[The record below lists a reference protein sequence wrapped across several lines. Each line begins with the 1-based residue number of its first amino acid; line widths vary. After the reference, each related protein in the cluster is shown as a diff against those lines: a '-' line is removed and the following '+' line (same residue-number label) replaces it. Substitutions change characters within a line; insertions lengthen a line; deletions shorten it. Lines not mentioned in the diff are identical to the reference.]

1 MATGNETPWAV
12 RLSGRDRHEEHRSST
27 PLELFFDLTF
37 VVAIAA
43 AAANLH
49 HGLAEAHWS
58 NLGGYLVVFWAIWW
72 AWMNFTWFASA
83 YDTNDVLFRA
93 LTLVQM
99 AGVLVLAA
107 GVPRALNDGNYD
119 VAVLG
124 YAIMRVAMVAFWL
137 RAARGH
143 PKRRTTCLTYAVGIA
158 VLQLLWIARLLSG
171 GWGGTVSL
179 GILIVGELLVPVV
192 AERRGTTPWHPG
204 HMVERYG
211 LMTIIVLGEVLLA
224 TSGAIAAALDEH
236 GLTPWLAATVLG
248 GLLVVFCLWWF
259 YFKHSYEE
267 RLAEEET
274 ESPFL
279 WGYGHYVIYASV
291 AAVGAGLGSVHRR
304 RRAHHARRQ
313 PVGRADARSAHRALP
328 GHAGR
333 PARQGRRR
341 LQDTGPRPRDL
352 GGGPGAR
359 ARRVGDGADGPAHRR
374 DPGARVGRVPGLRPR
389 PWRAARERGS
399 SRARR
404 KRREHARLRGERE
417 RQG

>member
-12 RLSGRDRHEEHRSST
+12 PLSGRDRHEEHRSST

-43 AAANLH
+43 AAGNLH

-107 GVPRALNDGNYD
+107 GVPRALNEGDYD
-119 VAVLG
+119 VVVLG
-124 YAIMRVAMVAFWL
+124 YAMMRVAMVVFWL

-143 PKRRTTCLTYAVGIA
+143 AERRTTCLTYAVGIA

-171 GWGGTVSL
+171 GWGGVVSL
-179 GILIVGELLVPVV
+179 GILIVGELLVPIL
-192 AERRGTTPWHPG
+192 AERHGATPWHPG
-204 HMVERYG
+204 HIVERYG

-224 TSGAIAAALDEH
+224 TSAAIAAALDEH
-236 GLTPWLAATVLG
+236 GLTPSLAATVVG

-267 RLAEEET
+267 RLAEEES
-274 ESPFL
+274 ESPFI
-279 WGYGHYVIYASV
+279 WGYGHYVMYASV
-291 AAVGAGLGSVHRR
+291 AAVGAGLGVAIDVVEHT
-304 RRAHHARRQ
+304 A
-313 PVGRADARSAHRALP
+313 PVASRSAGLTLAVPIALYLVTLGVLHAKDAGDYKTLVRAVAISTVVLAI
-328 GHAGR
+328 GLAGWEMGLTVLLIGV
-333 PARQGRRR
+333 A
-341 LQDTGPRPRDL
+341 LVL
-352 GGGPGAR
+352 GL
-359 ARRVGDGADGPAHRR
+359 VEYLVFDR
-374 DPGARVGRVPGLRPR
+374 DPGALHENEA
-389 PWRAARERGS
+389 RAAR
-399 SRARR
+399 
-404 KRREHARLRGERE
+404 GESVE
-417 RQG
+417 NMHG

>member
-12 RLSGRDRHEEHRSST
+12 PLSGRDRHEEHRSST

-43 AAANLH
+43 AAGNLH

-107 GVPRALNDGNYD
+107 GVPRALNEGDYD
-119 VAVLG
+119 VVVLG
-124 YAIMRVAMVAFWL
+124 YAIMRVAMVVFWL

-143 PKRRTTCLTYAVGIA
+143 AERRTTCLTYAVGIA

-171 GWGGTVSL
+171 GWGGVVSL
-179 GILIVGELLVPVV
+179 GILIVGELLVPIL
-192 AERRGTTPWHPG
+192 AERHGATPWHPG
-204 HMVERYG
+204 HIVERYG

-224 TSGAIAAALDEH
+224 TSAAIAAALDEH
-236 GLTPWLAATVLG
+236 GLTPSLAATVVG

-267 RLAEEET
+267 RLAEEES
-274 ESPFL
+274 ESPFI
-279 WGYGHYVIYASV
+279 WGYGHYVMYASV
-291 AAVGAGLGSVHRR
+291 AAVGAGLGVAIDVVEHT
-304 RRAHHARRQ
+304 A
-313 PVGRADARSAHRALP
+313 PVASRSAGLTLAVPIALYLVTLGVLHAKDAGDYKTLVRAVAISTVVLAI
-328 GHAGR
+328 GLAGWEMGLTVLLIGV
-333 PARQGRRR
+333 A
-341 LQDTGPRPRDL
+341 LVL
-352 GGGPGAR
+352 GL
-359 ARRVGDGADGPAHRR
+359 VEYLVFDR
-374 DPGARVGRVPGLRPR
+374 DPGALHENEA
-389 PWRAARERGS
+389 RAAR
-399 SRARR
+399 
-404 KRREHARLRGERE
+404 GESVE
-417 RQG
+417 NMHG

>member
-12 RLSGRDRHEEHRSST
+12 PLGGRDRREAHRSST

-43 AAANLH
+43 AAGNLH
-49 HGLAEAHWS
+49 HGLAEAHWN
-58 NLGGYLVVFWAIWW
+58 NLGAYLVVFWAIWW

-107 GVPRALNDGNYD
+107 GVPRALNDANYD

-124 YAIMRVAMVAFWL
+124 YAVMRVAMVAFWL

-143 PKRRTTCLTYAVGIA
+143 PQRRTTCLTYAVGIA
-158 VLQLLWIARLLSG
+158 VLQLLWIARLLLG
-171 GWGGTVSL
+171 GWGGVLSL
-179 GILIVGELLVPVV
+179 GILIALELLVPVL

-211 LMTIIVLGEVLLA
+211 LMTIIVLGEVLLS
-224 TSGAIAAALDEH
+224 TTGAITAALDEH
-236 GLTPWLAATVLG
+236 GLTVSLAATVVG
-248 GLLVVFCLWWF
+248 GLLMVFCLWWF

-267 RLAEEET
+267 RLAEEES

-291 AAVGAGLGSVHRR
+291 AAVGAGLGVAIDVVEHT
-304 RRAHHARRQ
+304 AHA
-313 PVGRADARSAHRALP
+313 ASRSAALTLGVPIAWYLITLGVLHAKDAGDRKTLVRALVTS
-328 GHAGR
+328 A
-333 PARQGRRR
+333 AVV
-341 LQDTGPRPRDL
+341 
-352 GGGPGAR
+352 A
-359 ARRVGDGADGPAHRR
+359 VGVVGWEMGFTVLFMGVVLLLALLEYLIFDR
-374 DPGARVGRVPGLRPR
+374 DPGAVHENEE
-389 PWRAARERGS
+389 RAAR
-399 SRARR
+399 
-404 KRREHARLRGERE
+404 GESVE
-417 RQG
+417 NMHG

>member
-12 RLSGRDRHEEHRSST
+12 PLSGRDRHEEHRSST

-43 AAANLH
+43 AAGNLH
-49 HGLAEAHWS
+49 HGLAAAHWS

-107 GVPRALNDGNYD
+107 GVPRALNEGDYD
-119 VAVLG
+119 VVVLG
-124 YAIMRVAMVAFWL
+124 YAMMRVAMVVFWL

-143 PKRRTTCLTYAVGIA
+143 AERRTTCVTYAVGIA

-171 GWGGTVSL
+171 GWGGVVSL
-179 GILIVGELLVPVV
+179 GILIVGELLVPIL
-192 AERRGTTPWHPG
+192 AERHGATPWHPG
-204 HMVERYG
+204 HIVERYG

-224 TSGAIAAALDEH
+224 TSAAIAAALDEH
-236 GLTPWLAATVLG
+236 GLTPSLAATVVG

-267 RLAEEET
+267 RLAEEES
-274 ESPFL
+274 ESPFI
-279 WGYGHYVIYASV
+279 WGYGHYVMYASV
-291 AAVGAGLGSVHRR
+291 AAVGAGLGVAIDVVEHT
-304 RRAHHARRQ
+304 A
-313 PVGRADARSAHRALP
+313 PVASRSAGLTLAVPIALYLVALGVLHAKDAGDYKTLVRAVAISTVVLAI
-328 GHAGR
+328 GLAGWEMGLTVLLIGV
-333 PARQGRRR
+333 A
-341 LQDTGPRPRDL
+341 LVL
-352 GGGPGAR
+352 GL
-359 ARRVGDGADGPAHRR
+359 VEYLVFDR
-374 DPGARVGRVPGLRPR
+374 DPGALHENEA
-389 PWRAARERGS
+389 RAAR
-399 SRARR
+399 
-404 KRREHARLRGERE
+404 GESVE
-417 RQG
+417 NMHG

>member
-12 RLSGRDRHEEHRSST
+12 PLSGRDRHEEHRSST

-107 GVPRALNDGNYD
+107 GVPRALNEGDYD
-119 VAVLG
+119 VVVLG
-124 YAIMRVAMVAFWL
+124 YAIMRVAMVVFWL

-143 PKRRTTCLTYAVGIA
+143 AERRTTCVTYAVGIA

-171 GWGGTVSL
+171 GWGGVVSL
-179 GILIVGELLVPVV
+179 GILIVGELLVPIL
-192 AERRGTTPWHPG
+192 AERHGATPWHPG
-204 HMVERYG
+204 HIVERYG

-236 GLTPWLAATVLG
+236 GLTPSLAATVVG

-267 RLAEEET
+267 RLAEEES
-274 ESPFL
+274 ESPFI
-279 WGYGHYVIYASV
+279 WGYGHYVMYASV
-291 AAVGAGLGSVHRR
+291 AAVGAGLGVAIDVVEHT
-304 RRAHHARRQ
+304 A
-313 PVGRADARSAHRALP
+313 PVASRSAGLTLAVPIALYLVTLGVLHAKDAGDYKTLVRAVAISTVVLAI
-328 GHAGR
+328 GLAGWEMGLTVLLIGV
-333 PARQGRRR
+333 A
-341 LQDTGPRPRDL
+341 LVL
-352 GGGPGAR
+352 GL
-359 ARRVGDGADGPAHRR
+359 VEYLVFDR
-374 DPGARVGRVPGLRPR
+374 DPGALHENEA
-389 PWRAARERGS
+389 RAAR
-399 SRARR
+399 
-404 KRREHARLRGERE
+404 GESVE
-417 RQG
+417 NMHG